1 MKDAVLRNNVKRVK
15 VLNARA
21 NKGTIKSLYLQ
32 IEIGKLCSEAYAY
45 WKANKKLLG
54 MKRDDLTALYGFKS
68 NTFFGELRSASNI
81 PIEDTE
87 KYIQSLGDEPT
98 ASIKGLLAFVKPAP
112 PEKVPNMFSFSQAK
126 TDDEKGLSARVDVD
140 LKLKTNSDLNE
151 LLDAMQCMTKVVEAM
166 LEEKQLANIELVEL
180 IEA

>member
-1 MKDAVLRNNVKRVK
+1 MNAVLNKSAKQVKT
-15 VLNARA
+15 LSARA

-32 IEIGKLCSEAYAY
+32 IEMGKICSTAHAY
-45 WKANKKLLG
+45 WKANKKELG
-54 MKRDDLTALYGFKS
+54 ITRDELTILHGFKS

-151 LLDAMQCMTKVVEAM
+151 LLDAMNCMTKVVEAM

>member
-1 MKDAVLRNNVKRVK
+1 MNAVLNKSAKQVKT
-15 VLNARA
+15 LSARA

-32 IEIGKLCSEAYAY
+32 IEMGKICSTAHAY
-45 WKANKKLLG
+45 WKANKKELG
-54 MKRDDLTALYGFKS
+54 ITRDELTILHGFKS

-126 TDDEKGLSARVDVD
+126 YYIPKQVFKRPYFYNVHLSVQITLINTINTSGMTLINIFVIAIS
-140 LKLKTNSDLNE
+140 T
-151 LLDAMQCMTKVVEAM
+151 AIIMQVSKD
-166 LEEKQLANIELVEL
+166 I
-180 IEA
+180 IS

>member
-21 NKGTIKSLYLQ
+21 NKGTITSLYLQ

-54 MKRDDLTALYGFKS
+54 MKRDDLTALYGYG
-68 NTFFGELRSASNI
+68 NTYFGRLRKVSKVSV
-81 PIEDTE
+81 EDTE
-87 KYIQSLGDEPT
+87 RYIESLGNEPT
-98 ASIKGLLAFVKPAP
+98 ASAEGLLSFVKPAP
-112 PEKVPNMFSFSQAK
+112 PETAPNMFSFSQAK
-126 TDDEKGLSARVDVD
+126 TDDEKGLSARVDVN

-151 LLDAMQCMTKVVEAM
+151 LLDAMHCMTKVVEAM
-166 LEEKQLANIELVEL
+166 LEEKQLANIELTEL

>member
-1 MKDAVLRNNVKRVK
+1 MNAVLNKSAKQVK
-15 VLNARA
+15 VLSARA

-32 IEIGKLCSEAYAY
+32 IDMGKLISQGHAY
-45 WKANKKLLG
+45 WKANKKELG
-54 MKRDDLTALYGFKS
+54 INRDELSALYGVKNS
-68 NTFFGELRSASNI
+68 FFGELKNASKI
-81 PIEDTE
+81 PIEDVE
-87 KYIQSLGDEPT
+87 KYIESLDGEPT
-98 ASIKGLLAFVKPAP
+98 ASIKGLLKFLKDE

-151 LLDAMQCMTKVVEAM
+151 LLDAMHCMTKVVEAM
-166 LEEKQLANIELVEL
+166 LEEKQLADIELVEL

>member
-54 MKRDDLTALYGFKS
+54 MKRDDLTALYGYG
-68 NTFFGELRSASNI
+68 NTYFGRLRKVSTVS
-81 PIEDTE
+81 IEDTE
-87 KYIQSLGDEPT
+87 KYIESLGNEPT
-98 ASIKGLLAFVKPAP
+98 ASAEGLLNFLKDE
-112 PEKVPNMFSFSQAK
+112 PEKTPNMFSFSQAK
-126 TDDEKGLSARVDVD
+126 TDEDKGLSASVDID

-151 LLDAMQCMTKVVEAM
+151 LYDSMHCMMKVVEAM
-166 LEEKQLANIELVEL
+166 IVEKELADIELVEL